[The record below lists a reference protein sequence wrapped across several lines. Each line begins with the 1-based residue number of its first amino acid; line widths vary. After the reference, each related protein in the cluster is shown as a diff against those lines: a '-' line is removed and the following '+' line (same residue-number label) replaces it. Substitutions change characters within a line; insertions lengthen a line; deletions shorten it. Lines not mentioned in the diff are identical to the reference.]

1 MDVLSVF
8 DIIIA
13 PIILLL
19 LLSNANK
26 IKRQNIDSNP
36 AYQYYTTG
44 LLAKIAGGIAV
55 TFIYIFYYGGGDT
68 IEYWKSSVTL
78 SKMIFHYPLVYF
90 DIMLGNLTYLN
101 FVHFNTIG
109 FPYYWKDPT
118 SYAVVRYTSVFSLV
132 SFQTIIGTVML
143 VAWLSYKGVWRLYLT
158 FTEMY
163 PKLHKELAI
172 AVLFIPSVLFWGSG
186 VLKDTFTFGA
196 ACWFT
201 YSFYSLAIKRQKVF
215 QNVLTIIVMTYII
228 ISIKPYIFIA
238 LIPGCIIWLVFSRLQ
253 GISNPII
260 RFLAAPI
267 IFMLSIVLA
276 AFVFSSTSEFLGA
289 YSSVDSIVNKAVVTQ
304 QDLKREAYEGNSF
317 DIGDFEPTL
326 PGMLSKSPQAII
338 AGLFRPFIWEANNP
352 VMFISGL
359 ENLILMLMFLYFF
372 VRYNPVKFISSL
384 FSEPMIIFSFSF
396 AVFFAFAVGLTTSN
410 FGSLVRYKIPA
421 MPFFLACILIVR
433 SKLMGVTTGEVNETV
448 EGEEDNDAKGMPLS
462 PLPSNI
468 KKIRR

>member
-1 MDVLSVF
+1 MDILNAL
-8 DIIIA
+8 DILIA
-13 PIILLL
+13 PIVFFLILT
-19 LLSNANK
+19 NANS
-26 IKRQNIDSNP
+26 IKNKNIDANP
-36 AYQYYTTG
+36 AYEYYTRG
-44 LLAKIAGGIAV
+44 LMAKVFGGIAI

-68 IEYWKSSVTL
+68 IEYWKSSRTL
-78 SKMIFHYPLVYF
+78 SQMIYHYPTVYF
-90 DIMLGNLTYLN
+90 DIMLGNLSYFN
-101 FVHFNTIG
+101 FWHFDKIG

-118 SYAVVRYTSVFSLV
+118 SYAVVRYTSVFAMLTVNS
-132 SFQTIIGTVML
+132 IIGTVML
-143 VAWLSYKGVWRLYLT
+143 VAWLSYKGVWKLYLV

-163 PKLHKELAI
+163 PRLTKELAI
-172 AVLFIPSVLFWGSG
+172 AILFIPSVVFWGSG

-201 YSFYSLAIKRQKVF
+201 YSFYNMAIKRRKVF
-215 QNVLTIIVMTYII
+215 QNILAIVAMTYII

-238 LIPGCIIWLVFSRLQ
+238 LIPGCIIWLVFARLQ

-260 RFLAAPI
+260 RFLAAPM
-267 IFMLSIVLA
+267 IFMLSVVLA
-276 AFVFSSTSEFLGA
+276 AFVFSSTSGFLGA

-317 DIGDFEPTL
+317 DIGDFDPTL
-326 PGMLSKSPQAII
+326 QGMLSKSPQAIT

-352 VMFISGL
+352 VMLISGL
-359 ENLILMLMFLYFF
+359 ENLIIMLMFLYFF
-372 VRYNPVKFISSL
+372 VRYNPIKFISSL

-396 AVFFAFAVGLTTSN
+396 AVFFSFAVGLTTSN

-433 SKLMGVTTGEVNETV
+433 TKLMGVPTGIEATS
-448 EGEEDNDAKGMPLS
+448 GEEVEEEEQGLPLS

>member
-1 MDVLSVF
+1 MF

-13 PIILLL
+13 PIILFLL
-19 LLSNANK
+19 ISNANK
-26 IKRQNIDSNP
+26 IKNKNIGSNQ
-36 AYQYYTTG
+36 AYEYYTTG
-44 LLAKIAGGIAV
+44 LIAKILGGVAV
-55 TFIYIFYYGGGDT
+55 TFIYLFYYGGGDT

-78 SKMIFHYPLVYF
+78 SKMFFHYPLVYF
-90 DIMLGNLTYLN
+90 DIMAGNLTYLN

-118 SYAVVRYTSVFSLV
+118 SYAVVRYTSVFSML

-143 VAWLSYKGVWRLYLT
+143 VAWLSYKGVWKLYIT

-163 PKLHKELAI
+163 PRLHKELAI
-172 AVLFIPSVLFWGSG
+172 AILFIPSVLFWGSG

-201 YSFYSLAIKRQKVF
+201 YSFYNLAIKRRKIFPNIMALV
-215 QNVLTIIVMTYII
+215 VMTYII

-267 IFMLSIVLA
+267 IFMLSVVLA

-326 PGMLSKSPQAII
+326 PGMLSKSPQAIT

-359 ENLILMLMFLYFF
+359 ENLILMLMFLFF
-372 VRYNPVKFISSL
+372 FFRYNPFKFISSL

-433 SKLMGVTTGEVNETV
+433 SKLTGIETGPITA
-448 EGEEDNDAKGMPLS
+448 EAEMGEEGASKGLPLS

>member
-1 MDVLSVF
+1 MDVLSGF
-8 DIIIA
+8 DILFG
-13 PIILLL
+13 PLILFLL
-19 LLSNANK
+19 ISNANK
-26 IKRQNIDSNP
+26 IKNKNIGTNP
-36 AYQYYTTG
+36 AYEYYTRG
-44 LLAKIAGGIAV
+44 LIAKIIGGISI

-78 SKMIFHYPLVYF
+78 SKMIYHYPTVYF
-90 DIMLGNLTYLN
+90 DIMFGNLTYFN

-118 SYAVVRYTSVFSLV
+118 SYAVVRYTSVFSMLTIN
-132 SFQTIIGTVML
+132 SIIGTVML
-143 VAWLSYKGVWRLYLT
+143 ISWLSYKGVWKLYLT

-163 PKLHKELAI
+163 PRLRKELAI
-172 AVLFIPSVLFWGSG
+172 AVLFIPSVIFWGSG

-201 YSFYSLAIKRQKVF
+201 YSFYNMAIKREKIF
-215 QNVLTIIVMTYII
+215 KNVIALVVMTYII

-238 LIPGCIIWLVFSRLQ
+238 LIPGCVIWLVFARLQ

-260 RFLAAPI
+260 RFMAAPVI
-267 IFMLSIVLA
+267 LMVSTVLA
-276 AFVFSSTSEFLGA
+276 AFIFSSTSGFLGA

-326 PGMLSKSPQAII
+326 PGMISKSPQAIV

-352 VMFISGL
+352 VMLISGL

-372 VRYNPVKFISSL
+372 VRYNPIKFITNL

-396 AVFFAFAVGLTTSN
+396 AIFFSFAVGLTTSN

-433 SKLMGVTTGEVNETV
+433 SKLMGVPTGNETTINEEV
-448 EGEEDNDAKGMPLS
+448 EEEKQGLPLS